1 MPSSLERAH
10 WRPTELVVQALHQS
24 FDSFVGSLPST
35 YLLIVLLDAAD
46 SELGAGLRD
55 QEAAAALDS
64 QVRTAVSRPPD
75 SLPTTARTRES
86 LSTSASSAGVTPGI
100 DTSSDRI
107 APELRG
113 RFCHFVPIQKRD
125 SSSFLQHV
133 SVGRARNHDIVLR
146 HDTVSKFHAWFE
158 LSRDTGLMVKD
169 MDSTNHT
176 YVEGTR
182 IDKRT
187 KVEAGQTV
195 RFGSVECQVTTPAA
209 FWRSF
214 RR

>member
-24 FDSFVGSLPST
+24 FDSFVAAHPSAH
-35 YLLIVLLDAAD
+35 LLVVLLDAAD
-46 SELGAGLRD
+46 AERAIGLRD
-55 QEAAAALDS
+55 LEASAALDA
-64 QVRTAVSRPPD
+64 QVRTAVSHPPD
-75 SLPTTARTRES
+75 SLPMAARVKDS
-86 LSTSASSAGVTPGI
+86 LSSSASVVGPRAGADVT
-100 DTSSDRI
+100 DDRI
-107 APELRG
+107 PPALRG
-113 RFCHFVPIQKRD
+113 RHCHFVPIQKRD

-158 LSRDTGLMVKD
+158 LSADTGLMVKD

-176 YVEGTR
+176 YVDGTR
-182 IDKRT
+182 IEKRA
-187 KVEAGQTV
+187 KVEPGQTV
-195 RFGSVECQVTTPAA
+195 RFGSVECHVTTPAT